1 MHYSKTEWQD
11 YCGVM
16 AASVLADFDQ
26 APAMYL
32 LNKLIDAAHD
42 LCGKETLALQKVS
55 ITNV

>member
-1 MHYSKTEWQD
+1 MATELGCTTAKSSGKTT
-11 YCGVM
+11 VATM

-42 LCGKETLALQKVS
+42 LCGKETLAL
-55 ITNV
+55 

>member
-1 MHYSKTEWQD
+1 
-11 YCGVM
+11 M